1 MQRPGYQS
9 NEPAQEPDWRH
20 DADDDE
26 PEPDDGEDLLVEQV
40 DRQDALDRVSVHVRV
55 LPDPEVA
62 HGNPRKPIR
71 SFPFVAHQQMAYD
84 VDSEDVEV
92 VTEEDVEQEEL
103 SDRVG
108 RVQDLDEEVAERQIV
123 AVQLA
128 VREDAMFGQRLAY
141 PRHAPVR

>member
-1 MQRPGYQS
+1 M
-9 NEPAQEPDWRH
+9 AQ
-20 DADDDE
+20 
-26 PEPDDGEDLLVEQV
+26 
-40 DRQDALDRVSVHVRV
+40 
-55 LPDPEVA
+55 
-62 HGNPRKPIR
+62 
-71 SFPFVAHQQMAYD
+71 D

-128 VREDAMFGQRLAY
+128 VDEYTDPGQDLHDPGRTSGS
-141 PRHAPVR
+141 VRTMNEEVAIQQMDRVL